1 MSSAFHADLSN
12 NLGCLLDNE
21 IEYNVVIK
29 VGKDVDYKE
38 FHAHSIILR
47 SRSSYFQNLFSS
59 DSSDQIEK
67 QDGMLT
73 IKFPNIGTTVFKA
86 ILM

>member
-29 VGKDVDYKE
+29 VGKDAGYKE

-59 DSSDQIEK
+59 DTSDQVEK
-67 QDGMLT
+67 KDGMLI
-73 IKFPNIGTTVFKA
+73 IKFPNISMTVFKTVLA
-86 ILM
+86 